1 MEYVIEIEDGM
12 NDILTY
18 NANKNGMSVQAL
30 IRELLKRYLIDA
42 HIMEKSDLWKNG
54 IEECAELNLEWA
66 NL

>member
-1 MEYVIEIEDGM
+1 MEYIIEIEDSV
-12 NDILTY
+12 NNILTH
-18 NANKNGMSVQAL
+18 NANRNGMSVQAL
-30 IRELLKRYLIDA
+30 ISELLKRYLIDA